1 MTHDRLQWLKLRVR
15 RLWILSPEKLW
26 LASIAAHRRGHLVLA
41 FWLKQLNG
49 FLYHN
54 SLAPGASVG
63 RDIFLG
69 HNSLG
74 IVISPAVEIGS
85 AVVIWHNVTL
95 IAGRPERHLP
105 PEAQAALEPD
115 AQASSA
121 ASPLG
126 RIIVEDGV
134 RIGANAVLIAPRA
147 QTLRI
152 GRGAFIGVNG
162 GSLAGRRVLDLGCN
176 AGYWSLAAIEAG
188 ADFVLGIDGRQMHI
202 DQANLVFE
210 ARGVDPARYS
220 FQTANIFDHD
230 FGGEFH
236 IVL

>member
-152 GRGAFIGVNG
+152 GRGAFIG
-162 GSLAGRRVLDLGCN
+162 AGTVVTKNIPAHARIVG
-176 AGYWSLAAIEAG
+176 AAPRLLVDADDVEG
-188 ADFVLGIDGRQMHI
+188 ADEF
-202 DQANLVFE
+202 APASAPE
-210 ARGVDPARYS
+210 ARESNA
-220 FQTANIFDHD
+220 
-230 FGGEFH
+230 
-236 IVL
+236 